1 MGKML
6 KVRNMYE
13 TFKTLSHRS
22 FESQKEK
29 GENKV
34 VAIVLVIIAE
44 TFQK

>member
-1 MGKML
+1 ML
-6 KVRNMYE
+6 KVRDIYE
-13 TFKTLSHRS
+13 TFKTLSHIS

-34 VAIVLVIIAE
+34 VAIFIVIIAE